1 MAQEKTSSSVVSA
14 PLAHGV
20 GRRKKSVARV
30 WCRRGKGSIRV
41 NKLDIAHYF
50 DTLIDVQNAET
61 AFRVVP
67 ISSQYDMKVT
77 VAGGGKAAQADAVK
91 LAIARCF
98 VQLDEAYRPAL
109 REKKLLTVDA
119 RVKERKKPGRK
130 GARRRFQFTKR

>member
-1 MAQEKTSSSVVSA
+1 MAQEKTSSSVANASLV
-14 PLAHGV
+14 HGV
-20 GRRKKSVARV
+20 GRRKTSVARV

-41 NKLDIAHYF
+41 NKLDIADYF

-61 AFRVVP
+61 PFRVIP
-67 ISSQYDMKVT
+67 ISSEYDMKIT
-77 VAGGGKAAQADAVK
+77 VSGGGKVAQADAVK

-98 VQLDEAYRPAL
+98 LQLDEAYRPAL
-109 REKKLLTVDA
+109 RKEKLLTVDA

>member
-1 MAQEKTSSSVVSA
+1 MAQEKTSSSVANA

-20 GRRKKSVARV
+20 GRRKTSVARV

-41 NKLDIAHYF
+41 NTLDIADYF
-50 DTLIDVQNAET
+50 DTLIDVQTAET
-61 AFRVVP
+61 PFRVIP
-67 ISSQYDMKVT
+67 ISSQYDMKIT
-77 VAGGGKAAQADAVK
+77 VSGGGKVAQADAVK

-98 VQLDEAYRPAL
+98 LQLDETYRPAL
-109 REKKLLTVDA
+109 RKEKLLTVDA

>member
-1 MAQEKTSSSVVSA
+1 MAQEKTSSSIA
-14 PLAHGV
+14 NLPLAHGV

-41 NKLDIAHYF
+41 NKLDITQYF
-50 DTLIDVQNAET
+50 DTLIDVQTAET
-61 AFRVVP
+61 PFRVIP
-67 ISSQYDMKVT
+67 IGSQYDMKVT
-77 VAGGGKAAQADAVK
+77 VSGGGKSAQADAVK

-98 VQLDEAYRPAL
+98 VQLDEAHRPAL